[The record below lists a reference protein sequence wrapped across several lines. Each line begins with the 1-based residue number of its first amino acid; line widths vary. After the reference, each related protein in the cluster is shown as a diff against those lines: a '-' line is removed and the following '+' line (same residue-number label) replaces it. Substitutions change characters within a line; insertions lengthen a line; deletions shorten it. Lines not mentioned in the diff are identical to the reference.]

1 MEATECGAAS
11 LAIVLA
17 HWGRVVPLAQLRTEC
32 GVSRDGSKASSIL
45 AAAREHGLL
54 AKGYKKELDRLSDLR
69 YPYIVFWNFNHF
81 LVVEGFRRG
90 MVYLNDPA
98 TGPRRVTLEEFDDA
112 FTGVVLAMEP
122 GPTFRRG
129 GPRPS
134 VRASVTERLAGSLGV
149 IALCALAAFLLV
161 LPGLAVP
168 ALVQVFVD
176 KVLVQGFSN
185 WAHPIL
191 LGLLLAALLK
201 MLLIRLQSGMLRRL
215 KIKLSVVFSSR
226 FVWHLFALPAS
237 YYAQRY
243 SGEISDRIELNDR
256 VAEVLS
262 GRLAST
268 LIDVLMMVF
277 YAAVMVQV
285 DRVLAV
291 IGVAFA
297 ILNFEMLRWVARR
310 RVNANQRLG
319 QYAGRTA
326 AVAVSGLQSIRS
338 IKASALESDFFQ
350 RWAGH
355 YAKGVNAWQEF
366 GLVNQAM
373 GVMAPFLTAVMTVLI
388 LVVGGLRVMNGL
400 LTIGQLIGFQALMAS
415 FLLPVNNLV
424 ALGATLQTLE
434 ADLTR
439 LDDVLRNPRE
449 PATERTDQSPNP
461 AEAAVRLKGSLEL
474 RDVSFGHNPL
484 APPLIENLSLRLE
497 PGQRLALV
505 GGSGSGKST
514 IARIVAGLYP
524 PSRGEVLFDGQRRP
538 EIPRDVL
545 VNSVGLIE
553 QDILMF
559 EGSVRD
565 NLTLWDESTPEAN
578 IVAACR
584 DALIHDVIGALP
596 GGYGGNLLEG
606 SANLS
611 SGQRQRLEIAR
622 ALVNNPSI
630 LIMDEATSA
639 LDAETERLV
648 DQNIRRR
655 GCTCLI
661 IAHRLSTIRDA
672 DEIIVLRY
680 GKVVDRGTHEELI
693 RQEGEYTR
701 LLAGE
706 GSLEAVA

>member
-17 HWGRVVPLAQLRTEC
+17 YWGHVVPLAQLRTEC

-45 AAAREHGLL
+45 SAAREHGLV

-129 GPRPS
+129 GRGPS
-134 VRASVTERLAGSLGV
+134 VRASLLERLAGSLGV

-161 LPGLAVP
+161 LPGLVVP

-176 KVLVQGFSN
+176 RVLVQGFSN
-185 WAHPIL
+185 WARPIL

-201 MLLIRLQSGMLRRL
+201 IVLIRMQSGMLRRL

-268 LIDVLMMVF
+268 LIDVLMMAF

-297 ILNFEMLRWVARR
+297 MLNFWMLRWIARR
-310 RVNANQRLG
+310 RVDASQRLG
-319 QYAGRTA
+319 QYAGRTT

-366 GLVNQAM
+366 GLVNQIT

-449 PATERTDQSPNP
+449 PATERIEQSKNT

-474 RDVSFGHNPL
+474 RNISFGYNPL

-497 PGQRLALV
+497 PGQRLAVV

-514 IARIVAGLYP
+514 VARIIAGLYP
-524 PSRGEVLFDGQRRP
+524 PSRGEVLFDGQRRT
-538 EIPRDVL
+538 EIARDVL

-559 EGSVRD
+559 EGSIRD

-596 GGYGGNLLEG
+596 GGYGGSLLEG

-661 IAHRLSTIRDA
+661 VAHRLSTIRDA

-680 GKVVDRGTHEELI
+680 GKVVERGTHEELI